1 MLTDQREG
9 HAHDHVGDID
19 EVERVHLEQ
28 VAVGV
33 GVGVDFLIAL
43 GQLERA
49 VRTTLIL
56 RRLMWDTHTHTHTTL
71 KYSSILQYPLQSSS
85 AAVQTTQRK
94 ALTCFSNLK
103 LNCQSFSGLVPVT
116 SWAQNSIHCRREEG
130 RSTS

>member
-56 RRLMWDTHTHTHTTL
+56 RRLMWDTHTHTRPLSTAVY
-71 KYSSILQYPLQSSS
+71 YSIHYNP
-85 AAVQTTQRK
+85 
-94 ALTCFSNLK
+94 
-103 LNCQSFSGLVPVT
+103 LVPLYKRLNVKRLHA
-116 SWAQNSIHCRREEG
+116 SQI
-130 RSTS
+130 